1 MSMIHNVTGLSF
13 MSPKEARDAAAK
25 NFPEFSRWE
34 RNHIAQLI
42 QRKSYL
48 SAYGDRSTTAGKREM
63 AALDWI
69 LTEINDFTKEDE
81 DAEGSEPE
89 DSNSGRGEE
98 RRSD

>member
-1 MSMIHNVTGLSF
+1 VSMIHNVTGLPF

-25 NFPEFSRWE
+25 NYPDFSRWE

-48 SAYGDRSTTAGKREM
+48 AAYGDRSTSAGKREM

-69 LTEINDFTKEDE
+69 LAEINDFDRDE
-81 DAEGSEPE
+81 VDDGQPSETE
-89 DSNSGRGEE
+89 SQDS
-98 RRSD
+98 